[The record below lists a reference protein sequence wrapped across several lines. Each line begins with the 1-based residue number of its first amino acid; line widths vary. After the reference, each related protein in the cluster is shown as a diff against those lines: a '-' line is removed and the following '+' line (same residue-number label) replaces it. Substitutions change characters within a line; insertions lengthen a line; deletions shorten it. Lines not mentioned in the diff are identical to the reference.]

1 MENVCNSKQKWNNDI
16 SCCECK
22 TLINWTSCKK
32 GYIWNPN
39 KSDCECDKTFKIDV
53 YFNKINCA
61 CKKHI
66 FDELV
71 LTCKDEIL
79 NTIGNT
85 SIVDK
90 NVIDKKIIGCFPLF
104 HL

>member
-1 MENVCNSKQKWNNDI
+1 M
-16 SCCECK
+16 
-22 TLINWTSCKK
+22 
-32 GYIWNPN
+32 
-39 KSDCECDKTFKIDV
+39 

-61 CKKHI
+61 CEKHI